1 MGVIEPVGSVETKV
15 FKAGNSA
22 AVRLPASL
30 AFPVG
35 TAVRIER
42 VGDSL
47 TIKPVIDKEEEK
59 RKIREFLDR
68 LDEIW
73 KDAPDDPDRGVR
85 HPVEF
90 PDRPGLY

>member
-1 MGVIEPVGSVETKV
+1 MGVLGTVDAAETKV

-35 TAVRIER
+35 TAVRIEKL
-42 VGDSL
+42 GDTV
-47 TIKPVIDKEEEK
+47 TIRPVIDKAEEK

-85 HPVEF
+85 HPIEF